1 MKEDFFIKRAIKY
14 VSYYLLL
21 TIFIIASTFILLFY
35 HKTEELF
42 SQQNNIVQIE
52 QNNSQTSYNN
62 SEKQNPEKNIGN
74 QINKQTFII
83 TIVKYA
89 VIFCLIFYLMSMAF
103 FKHMFSILYEPM
115 KEVLDAIDDMSK
127 GKHIKKVT
135 LTGRKSS
142 RELAEKINKLSS
154 NLNFIRR
161 IRQEFLIKK
170 SYEFNNIVYSI
181 VSLTEDIHK
190 NKKIYPNIEEGR
202 LDLIKENSKQ
212 LLKVVK
218 SLNDY
223 YLLEDDDSII
233 KEPVDIKK
241 LIDEVFIM
249 TNEAL
254 KKKNIKLINKIRW
267 EDSCIE
273 GDNVKLY
280 IVFSHLIENAIRY
293 SLRGEIIIE
302 AKKKKD
308 RLFITIKDSGIGIKK
323 EELKILKEFFKTG
336 KENIENGIGL
346 SLSKKIIDL
355 HEGSIEINSKL
366 NAGTEITIGLK
377 SLEKQVE
384 HSLKEIKNKFNKDKS
399 KDAQPNKYKILFYCN
414 NILNV
419 KLITSYLSKSKYHI
433 EIVDSRENLIELISF
448 RSYDLLIIDY
458 FGIWF
463 QNYQI
468 IRDIREIKSKDE
480 LHILLINNKN
490 RSEDIQ
496 NVFQSGI
503 NEIISKPLY
512 RDEFLVK
519 VETQLKIRK
528 TLSSMEK
535 VNENYI
541 KEKRERILA
550 ENLRDFHTELTSTL
564 NVKKIF
570 LILFR
575 KIKYLFDYDSA
586 LVLLKQDERYQI
598 IFQEGATEKFSKNEK
613 LVKSK
618 YIDPVVKSGR
628 IMVMNENRC
637 KEYFSERI
645 KSAIAIPLRYKK
657 DENCLIIIKSSRPKF
672 FKNLSK
678 GIIDSLFYQSSIAIK
693 NANLYGELEKRN
705 SKLNMLIEKIKT
717 IDKLISV
724 IYNENDKNSA
734 IYYLLLVLVGNKM
747 KLSYKEAYYFEYE
760 TDSNLLICKNY
771 HFNINKYSDS
781 KEESMKEKEL
791 WAKNLKIPLEH
802 ENLLT
807 ETFHE
812 GINIYNKKLNE
823 NDKFFLEKMNRITI
837 LPIKYE
843 NSKFGAIVMESDLKK
858 QKVDKYEKESLSI
871 FAANLGIYL
880 QTKKLEEESIKYHQS
895 RVLNTF
901 AKSIVHELRTP
912 LVGIKGF
919 ATMTKEKYKN
929 DEKLSYYM
937 NNIIN
942 DAERVIDLSSQI
954 VDFAEEENAKY
965 YFKSESF
972 TQGIIEVIKE
982 FEEEIKVNDV
992 ELKYFKDDFFIP
1004 YDKVKMKKV
1013 FRHIIKNSLEN
1024 IDDSKDRNV
1033 IHIKKKVSN
1042 EQIIISF
1049 VDNGVGIEE
1058 HILKEI
1064 FNPLVSTKIQG
1075 TGLGLTLS
1083 KSIVEKNAF
1092 ELSVDSKR
1100 GCFTKVNIIIS

>member
-1 MKEDFFIKRAIKY
+1 MSKTNEVFIDKNSKYQIESSSVNDTDKITASRMAAYEPVSFLNDEARRGFIKTIVRYAI
-14 VSYYLLL
+14 VFCLVFYLLSMV
-21 TIFIIASTFILLFY
+21 F
-35 HKTEELF
+35 F
-42 SQQNNIVQIE
+42 S
-52 QNNSQTSYNN
+52 
-62 SEKQNPEKNIGN
+62 
-74 QINKQTFII
+74 
-83 TIVKYA
+83 
-89 VIFCLIFYLMSMAF
+89 
-103 FKHMFSILYEPM
+103 HMFSILYEPM
-115 KEVLDAIDDMSK
+115 KEVLDAIDAMSK
-127 GKHIKKVT
+127 GETVKKVT

-142 RELAEKINKLSS
+142 RELAAKINKLSS

-181 VSLTEDIHK
+181 VSLTEDLSK
-190 NKKIYPNIEEGR
+190 NKKSQNLEENRIE
-202 LDLIKENSKQ
+202 LIKENSKQ
-212 LLKVVK
+212 LLNVVK

-223 YLLEDDDSII
+223 YLLENDDSII
-233 KEPVDIKK
+233 KEAVDIKK
-241 LIDEVFIM
+241 LVDEVFLM
-249 TNEAL
+249 TSEAL
-254 KKKNIKLINKIRW
+254 NKQNIKLINNIRW
-267 EDSCIE
+267 EDSCVE

-280 IVFSHLIENAIRY
+280 ILLSHLMENAIRY
-293 SLRGEIIIE
+293 SIRGEVTVE
-302 AKKKKD
+302 AKKKKEI
-308 RLFITIKDSGIGIKK
+308 LYISIKDSGVGIKK
-323 EELKILKEFFKTG
+323 DELKVLKEFFKSG
-336 KENIENGIGL
+336 QENIENGIGL
-346 SLSKKIIDL
+346 SLSKKIIDM
-355 HEGSIEINSKL
+355 HEGSIDINSKA
-366 NAGTEITIGLK
+366 NVGTEVIIGLK
-377 SLEKQVE
+377 SLEKEVE
-384 HSLKEIKNKFNKDKS
+384 HSIKEIKNQFKEEGLKENSHKHKV
-399 KDAQPNKYKILFYCN
+399 LFYCN
-414 NILNV
+414 NLLNV
-419 KLITSYLSKSKYHI
+419 KLITSYLSKSKYKI
-433 EIVDSRENLIELISF
+433 EIIDNKDTLIELISF
-448 RSYDLLIIDY
+448 NSYDLLIVDY

-463 QNYQI
+463 QNYQL
-468 IRDIREIKSKDE
+468 IRDIRKVKHKDE

-490 RSEDIQ
+490 RVEDIQ
-496 NVFQSGI
+496 NIFKAGV
-503 NEIISKPLY
+503 NEIINKPIY
-512 RDEFLVK
+512 RDEFLIK
-519 VETQLKIRK
+519 VENQLKIRK

-586 LVLLKQDERYQI
+586 LVLLKQDDKYQI
-598 IFQEGATEKFSKNEK
+598 IFQEGASEKFSKNDK

-628 IMVMNENRC
+628 IVVINENRC
-637 KEYFSERI
+637 REYFSDRI

-657 DENCLIIIKSSRPKF
+657 DENCLIIIKSTRNKF

-678 GIIDSLFYQSSIAIK
+678 GIVDSLFYQSSIAIN

-705 SKLNMLIEKIKT
+705 VKLNMLIEKIKT

-724 IYNENDKNSA
+724 IYNESNKNSA

-747 KLSYKEAYYFEYE
+747 NLSYNEAYYFEYE
-760 TDSNLLICKNY
+760 AETASLVCKNY
-771 HFNINKYSDS
+771 QFNINKYSDS
-781 KEESMKEKEL
+781 KEKKMKEKEL
-791 WAKNLKIPLEH
+791 WAKNLRISLDSGT
-802 ENLLT
+802 LLASAYQNST
-807 ETFHE
+807 P
-812 GINIYNKKLNE
+812 IYNKELSDADGE
-823 NDKFFLEKMNRITI
+823 LLDKMEKITI
-837 LPIKYE
+837 LPIKFE
-843 NSKFGAIVMESDLKK
+843 NNKFGVIVMESDLKR
-858 QKVDKYEKESLSI
+858 QKSDKYEKESLSI

-919 ATMTKEKYKN
+919 ATMTKEKYK
-929 DEKLSYYM
+929 DDLKLSYYM
-937 NNIIN
+937 NNIIS

-965 YFKSESF
+965 YFKNESF

-982 FEEEIKVNDV
+982 YEEEIRLNEV
-992 ELKYFKDDFFIP
+992 EFKYFTDDFFIP

-1024 IDDSKDRNV
+1024 IDDSKERNI
-1033 IHIKKKVSN
+1033 IHITKKVTN

-1049 VDNGVGIEE
+1049 IDNGVGIEE
-1058 HILKEI
+1058 NILKEI

-1100 GCFTKVNIIIS
+1100 GHFTKVNIIIS